1 MIKNV
6 ASLLK
11 ALIEEET
18 RRLDEFDIKHCP
30 TIGKMYE
37 GLTADILN
45 KAIPSEINLKL
56 ISGFIQDGLG
66 NMTGE
71 IDCMLVE
78 GDGEKIPY
86 TETYKWHIKDVIA
99 VFEIKKH
106 LYSQELKDS
115 FSHLRDVLDTYG
127 SYVDSGEGSKTFDI
141 SSSLRAFA
149 ETTGKIAPS
158 RAEIEK
164 LPFELQMIYH
174 TLITEQISPI
184 RIVLGYHGFKFENNL
199 RNALSKFLEENLRTE
214 GFGVGS
220 FPQLII
226 SGQYSLVKMN
236 GHPYS
241 APMTSEYWN
250 FYVSS
255 RTNPILLI
263 LEFIWT
269 RLSRDYG
276 ISGLWGDDLKR
287 ENFIVFLSGRI
298 KKIDDKF
305 GWEYNYTKTDESTLS
320 SEPADID
327 WEPTYVTSAQF
338 TIFNRLCKG
347 ELEKIDDPFL
357 IDFLKKENI
366 EPNLFF
372 DDLIR
377 TGLVALDG
385 KDLNLTTV
393 CCQCVILSNGKFAVA
408 ENNSGRLTNWVLQF
422 MENNKNPNKKVQ

>member
-1 MIKNV
+1 MIRNV

-18 RRLDEFDIKHCP
+18 KRLDEFDIKHSP

-45 KAIPSEINLKL
+45 KAIPHEINLKL
-56 ISGFIQDGLG
+56 TTGFIHDGLG
-66 NMTGE
+66 NMSGE

-78 GDGEKIPY
+78 GEGERIPY
-86 TETYKWHIKDVIA
+86 TTAYKWHIKDVIA

-115 FSHLRDVLDTYG
+115 FFHLKEVLDTYG
-127 SYVDSGEGSKTFDI
+127 GYVDSGEGKRTFDV

-164 LPFELQMIYH
+164 LPFELQIIYH
-174 TLITEQISPI
+174 TLIIEQISPI
-184 RIVLGYHGFKFENNL
+184 RIVLGYHGFKSENNL
-199 RNALSKFLEENLRTE
+199 REALIKFLEENHMTK

-220 FPQLII
+220 FPQLIV

-241 APMTSEYWN
+241 APMTSEFWN
-250 FYVSS
+250 FYGSS

-276 ISGLWGDDLKR
+276 ISGLWGEDLKC
-287 ENFIVFLSGRI
+287 ENFILLLSGRI
-298 KKIDDKF
+298 KKSEDKF
-305 GWEYNYTKTDESTLS
+305 GWEYNYIKADKSSLS

-327 WEPTYVTSAQF
+327 WEPTYVTNAQF
-338 TIFNRLCKG
+338 TIFNRLCSG

-366 EPNLFF
+366 EPDGFLNE
-372 DDLIR
+372 LIR
-377 TGLVALDG
+377 TGLVALNG
-385 KDLNLTTV
+385 NELNLTTRY
-393 CCQCVILSNGKFAVA
+393 CQCVILPNGKFAVA
-408 ENNSGRLTNWVLQF
+408 ENNSGRLTNWILKF
-422 MENNKNPNKKVQ
+422 MERQKYP

>member
-6 ASLLK
+6 ATLLK

-18 RRLDEFDIKHCP
+18 RKLDEFDIKHGP

-45 KAIPSEINLKL
+45 KAIPPQINLRL
-56 ISGFIQDGLG
+56 TSGVIHDGLG

-78 GDGEKIPY
+78 GEGEEIPY
-86 TETYKWHIKDVIA
+86 TQAYKWHIKDVIA
-99 VFEIKKH
+99 VFEIKKN
-106 LYSQELKDS
+106 LYSKELKDS
-115 FSHLRDVLDTYG
+115 FLHLRQILDTYG
-127 SYVDSGEGSKTFDI
+127 SYVDCGEGSKTFDI

-158 RAEIEK
+158 RAEVEK
-164 LPFELQMIYH
+164 LPFEQQIIYH

-184 RIVLGYHGFKFENNL
+184 RIVLGYHGFKSENNL
-199 RNALSKFLEENLRTE
+199 RNALIKFLGENLMSQ

-241 APMTSEYWN
+241 APMTSDYWG
-250 FYVSS
+250 FYGSS

-269 RLSRDYG
+269 RLSRMYG
-276 ISGLWGDDLKR
+276 ISGLWGDDLKS
-287 ENFIVFLSGRI
+287 ENFILLLSGRI
-298 KKIDDKF
+298 KKIGAKF
-305 GWEYNYTKTDESTLS
+305 GWEYNYPKTDKSILS

-338 TIFNRLCKG
+338 TIFNRLCHG
-347 ELEKIDDPFL
+347 ELERIDDPFL
-357 IDFLKKENI
+357 IEFLEKEKIN
-366 EPNLFF
+366 PNVFF
-372 DDLIR
+372 KELTK

-385 KDLNLTTV
+385 NALNLTTE
-393 CCQCVILSNGKFAVA
+393 CCQCVILPNGKFAVA
-408 ENNSGRLTNWVLQF
+408 ENNSGRLTNWMIQF
-422 MENNKNPNKKVQ
+422 IDKHKNP